1 MRRVQK
7 AAKRTI
13 KMLLIVAILKWKISV
28 LLKPVSTVR
37 GIIAADKMSKLE
49 SIKMR
54 QIYVRR
60 RKIKEGVDDAWETTK
75 EVAG

>member
-7 AAKRTI
+7 AVKRTI

-49 SIKMR
+49 SITMR

-60 RKIKEGVDDAWETTK
+60 RKIKEGVDDAWESTK
-75 EVAG
+75 EVAR